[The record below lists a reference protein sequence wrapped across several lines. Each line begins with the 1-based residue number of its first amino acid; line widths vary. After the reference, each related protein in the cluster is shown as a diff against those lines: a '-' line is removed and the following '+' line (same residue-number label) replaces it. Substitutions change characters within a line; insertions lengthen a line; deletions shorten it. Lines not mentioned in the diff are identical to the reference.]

1 MSLQDDIASCAQT
14 VHSGDPMRFLSAM
27 TASGADRDA
36 LMVLYAFNVEVSR
49 APWVTEEP
57 MIAEM
62 RLQWWIDAVEEIF
75 TGATVRRHQVV
86 TPLAELAA
94 RKQLPRARFDALIAA
109 RRWDIYKEPH
119 ADDAALWA
127 YLADTAGGLMALGVQ
142 AVDGGSLDEE
152 TLEAAHRYGTGC
164 GAAALLEAVPALE
177 ASNRYPLVDGTAQGV
192 TAFAATALEQLEAA
206 RRELKTVARPKRA
219 ALRSGWLAHGVL
231 RQAVREPVLVG
242 AGMLGRSDAGKRLRL
257 MGLAATGGF

>member
-75 TGATVRRHQVV
+75 TGGAVRRHQVV
-86 TPLAELAA
+86 TPLADLVA
-94 RKQLPRARFDALIAA
+94 RQELPRAPFDALVAA

-119 ADDAALWA
+119 AGDAALWS
-127 YLADTAGGLMALGVQ
+127 YLEATAGGLMALAFQ
-142 AVDGGSLDEE
+142 AVGGDADDKAL
-152 TLEAAHRYGTGC
+152 AAAQGYGTAC

-192 TAFAATALEQLEAA
+192 SAFAATALEQLEAA
-206 RRELKTVARPKRA
+206 RRKLKTVARPKRA
-219 ALRSGWLAHGVL
+219 ALRSGWLARGVL
-231 RQAVREPVLVG
+231 RQAVREPALVG

>member
-1 MSLQDDIASCAQT
+1 MSLQDDIASCAET

-86 TPLAELAA
+86 TPLADLVA
-94 RKQLPRARFDALIAA
+94 RKDLPRASFDALIAA

-119 ADDAALWA
+119 ADDSALWS
-127 YLADTAGGLMALGVQ
+127 YLEDTAGGLMALAFQ
-142 AVDGGSLDEE
+142 AVDGGTDVVARD
-152 TLEAAHRYGTGC
+152 AAHSYGSGC

-177 ASNRYPLVDGTAQGV
+177 AANRYPLVDGTAQGV
-192 TAFAATALEQLEAA
+192 SAFSGAALQRMAAA
-206 RRELKTVARPKRA
+206 RSVLKSVARPKRA
-219 ALRSGWLAHGVL
+219 ALRSGWLARGIL
-231 RQAVREPVLVG
+231 QQAVRVPALVG

>member
-1 MSLQDDIASCAQT
+1 MSLQDDIASCAET

-75 TGATVRRHQVV
+75 TGGAVRRHQVV
-86 TPLAELAA
+86 TPLADLVA
-94 RKQLPRARFDALIAA
+94 RQGLPRAPFDALVAA

-119 ADDAALWA
+119 ADDAALWS
-127 YLADTAGGLMALGVQ
+127 YLEATAGGLMALAFQ
-142 AVDGGSLDEE
+142 AVGGE
-152 TLEAAHRYGTGC
+152 TDAAARDAAHSYGSGC

-177 ASNRYPLVDGTAQGV
+177 AANRYPLVDGTAEGV
-192 TAFAATALEQLEAA
+192 RSFAQEALQRLATARPALKSAA
-206 RRELKTVARPKRA
+206 RRKRA
-219 ALRSGWLAHGVL
+219 ALRSGWLARGVL
-231 RQAVREPVLVG
+231 RQAVGEPALVG